1 MVCANCQQTG
11 CLLCGLGQNLVRAH
25 TRVSYGACRD
35 MSLARDPICCSTPLP
50 PPPPLWLSALN
61 LLIQG
66 FAWILMGHHSSSN
79 FPFRHFLDGPSQY
92 ILVGNARADLLCTN
106 YFRIQKEKL
115 TVFFLIFYSNIY
127 QSNFSITNFIGK
139 HQQKHVVSIY

>member
-35 MSLARDPICCSTPLP
+35 MSLARGPICCSTPLP
-50 PPPPLWLSALN
+50 PPPPLN

-79 FPFRHFLDGPSQY
+79 FPSRRFLDGPSQY
-92 ILVGNARADLLCTN
+92 IPVGNAHADLLCTN

-115 TVFFLIFYSNIY
+115 IVFFNILQEY
-127 QSNFSITNFIGK
+127 LSIKISITNFIDK
-139 HQQKHVVSIY
+139 HQ